1 MACRHNRRVVNHS
14 FKSGVT
20 LAASL
25 HALAAVPNTEVCE
38 FCMADSPLRHEL
50 TNEIFAIDE
59 TGYAT
64 VPDRPGLGISIN
76 EDTLRKY
83 QQ

>member
-64 VPDRPGLGISIN
+64 VPDGPGLGISIN